1 MWKTYQLKKQQKN
14 SVKKLYGKNN
24 KDITV
29 LLPTQLIIVNNSVKT
44 VAFLILLIKTDIN
57 KSSVDGKTST
67 SLLSHMTQCD
77 AWH

>member
-1 MWKTYQLKKQQKN
+1 
-14 SVKKLYGKNN
+14 LYGKNN

-77 AWH
+77 A